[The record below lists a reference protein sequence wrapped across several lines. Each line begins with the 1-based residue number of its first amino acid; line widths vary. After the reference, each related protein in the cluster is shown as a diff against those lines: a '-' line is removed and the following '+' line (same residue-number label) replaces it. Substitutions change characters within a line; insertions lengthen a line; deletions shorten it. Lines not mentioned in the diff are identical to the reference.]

1 LPKEEKDKVIFKEL
15 YKVADDIIKNDK
27 NLQGNDLKLENKVI
41 LSIAIRLMAEL
52 HIEPFIKLQDQIG
65 KTVCKF
71 KEKFS
76 KDSEKSKLIPLLDKV
91 VMMTPENIHLNSF
104 MYEPL
109 LDMSDSHLRELYN
122 EIYEPE
128 FVAKNNTA
136 S

>member
-1 LPKEEKDKVIFKEL
+1 MVRVFLFIFFLKSLYLFSFEINKSIDKIN
-15 YKVADDIIKNDK
+15 IK
-27 NLQGNDLKLENKVI
+27 QFNKY
-41 LSIAIRLMAEL
+41 
-52 HIEPFIKLQDQIG
+52 
-65 KTVCKF
+65 
-71 KEKFS
+71 S

-109 LDMSDSHLRELYN
+109 LDMSDLHLRELYN
-122 EIYEPE
+122 KIYEPE